1 LSLRALAAEP
11 AVELFRWLAPARLLP
26 DLDPLDLPDFGP
38 PDLVAIESPPV
49 SD

>member
-1 LSLRALAAEP
+1 VLSAERG
-11 AVELFRWLAPARLLP
+11 VEPFRWLAPVRLLLG
-26 DLDPLDLPDFGP
+26 LDPPDLPDVEP